1 MTSDSRIALRQDNL
15 IAEAYRSSQA
25 ALCGYICKRIGSHA
39 DAEDL
44 TQEVFVR
51 LLEYNTLLN
60 ETTVVRLL
68 YSIARNLVIDYLRRH
83 ARSRAAAEYFFVHA
97 RRASCDTE
105 ERVAAAEV
113 TALESGELARMSHRR
128 AQVYALCVHDG
139 CAVDEAATS
148 LALSRRT
155 VENHLFAAR
164 QQMRQALRCCI

>member
-1 MTSDSRIALRQDNL
+1 MTPDSRIALRQDDL
-15 IAEAYRSSQA
+15 IAEAYRSSRA
-25 ALCGYICKRIGSHA
+25 ALCGYIYKRIGSRA

-51 LLEYNTLLN
+51 LLEYTTLLN
-60 ETTVVRLL
+60 GRTVLRLL
-68 YSIARNLVIDYLRRH
+68 YSIARNMVVDYLRRH

-97 RRASCDTE
+97 RRSSCDTE

-113 TALESGELARMSHRR
+113 LALESCELARMSQRR
-128 AQVYALCVHDG
+128 SQVYALCVHDG
-139 CAVDEAATS
+139 CAVDEAAAA

-164 QQMRQALRCCI
+164 QQMRRALRNCV

>member
-1 MTSDSRIALRQDNL
+1 MTPASRTALRQDSL
-15 IAEAYRSSQA
+15 IAEAYRSSRA
-25 ALCGYICKRIGSHA
+25 ALCGYICSRIGSHT

-51 LLEYNTLLN
+51 LLEYNTLLS

-68 YSIARNLVIDYLRRH
+68 YAIARNLVIDYLRRH

-105 ERVAAAEV
+105 ERVAAAEAV
-113 TALESGELARMSHRR
+113 SLERCELARMSHRR
-128 AQVYALCVHDG
+128 AQVYVLCVHDG